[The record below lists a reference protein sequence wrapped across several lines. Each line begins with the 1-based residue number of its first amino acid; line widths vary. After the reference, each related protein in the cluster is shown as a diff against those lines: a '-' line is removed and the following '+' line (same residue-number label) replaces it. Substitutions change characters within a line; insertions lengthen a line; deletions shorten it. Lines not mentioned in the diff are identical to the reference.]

1 MKRTKKLLVGLLLC
15 LTTTFS
21 AIAFTACEENAELP
35 QKPPETSETPAPSL
49 GNSSEN
55 SSENSSGGGPS
66 SQKPNNTLKETLNY
80 KDLDGLTANLD
91 GVGALG
97 INRVLVS
104 EETAYAAPVYKNRI
118 VCATQDTAQKADGTE
133 LTFTMTKTENNVMK
147 ELTVTQEKIS
157 GEIDKLYVCGK
168 YTFLQ
173 FADTSYND
181 LSMYID
187 GEIPKY
193 YTRDYYSGDT
203 CQSYVM
209 DNETGKLYAFDEH
222 IGEFTNG
229 FMGVADENGGSLC
242 SMSIKDGKVQFD
254 KICKNPALTVYEVF
268 RDKYGHTYIRNDYLN
283 AYDEEN
289 KTVYYTKTC
298 NYILSQEGVAI
309 RLEYTGAFAFSYEK
323 LPEAYSQIVKIEE
336 DFSASEITA
345 EETFRFDFNP
355 LNSNNTYEKS
365 DVTISRIENG
375 YMYLYSVLGFAY
387 TYYQRVDLTTLNVSS
402 IRYGEGNWD
411 YNCLKSAP
419 IDDSTVLIWSDYMGT
434 AKLYYAKVW
443 GENAFTSMWKTEGNG
458 MIVTEEKLTTLLE
471 NAICDP
477 DWSLDFHELQFRYD
491 SIEKTVFYKL
501 ITDENGVPTVV
512 DAATYEPPAS
522 VVKYFQ
528 AL

>member
-1 MKRTKKLLVGLLLC
+1 MKRTKKLFVGLLLC
-15 LTTTFS
+15 LTTLTT
-21 AIAFTACEENAELP
+21 AIAFTACEENDEFNTKPP
-35 QKPPETSETPAPSL
+35 QTSNSSQISGGSKKPPEINS
-49 GNSSEN
+49 SSEN
-55 SSENSSGGGPS
+55 ASDGAD
-66 SQKPNNTLKETLNY
+66 TLKETLSY
-80 KDLDGLTANLD
+80 KELDGLTANLD

-97 INRVLVS
+97 INRVLIS
-104 EETAYAAPVYKNRI
+104 KATAPAQPVYKNRI
-118 VCATQDTAQKADGTE
+118 VCATQDTAQKEDGTE
-133 LTFTMTKTENNVMK
+133 LTFTMTKTENNVIK
-147 ELTVTQEKIS
+147 GLTVTQDKIS
-157 GEIDKLYVCGK
+157 GEIDKLYVCGE

-193 YTRDYYSGDT
+193 YTRDYYSGDS

-209 DNETGKLYAFDEH
+209 DNETGKLYAFNEH
-222 IGEFTNG
+222 IGEFTNC

-242 SMSIKDGKVQFD
+242 NMSIKDGEVQFD

-309 RLEYTGAFAFSYEK
+309 RLEYTGVFAFSYEK

-365 DVTISRIENG
+365 DVTISKIENG
-375 YMYLYSVLGFAY
+375 YMYLYSVQGFAY
-387 TYYQRVDLTTLNVSS
+387 TYYQRVDLSTLSVSG
-402 IRYGEGNWD
+402 IRYGD
-411 YNCLKSAP
+411 YANYWEYECLKSAP
-419 IDDSTVLIWSDYMGT
+419 IDDSTVLIWSDYTGT

-458 MIVTEEKLTTLLE
+458 MVVTEEKLTTLLE
-471 NAICDP
+471 NVVCDP
-477 DWSLDFHELQFRYD
+477 DWSLDFHELQFRHD

-512 DAATYEPPAS
+512 DVATYEPPAS
-522 VVKYFQ
+522 VIKYFQ